1 MAPKSVD
8 PPAGL
13 CYYPLAFDAP
23 QRRRLKGKI
32 MNCPRCDSST
42 YADRLYC
49 PSCNWQ
55 LSRPFTAG
63 ATRPTFSSNGSLE
76 ARAHVQS
83 APDPFILTPPT
94 RAEWMNRP
102 QRRRALARHHRH
114 QPPTNGN
121 AVAVLPAE
129 ARWEAPPRLE
139 VVEMPVVQSSFDFT
153 AAEQEAQQLAARA
166 AAPVGVRFQ
175 AGLFDAM
182 LILLASGVFFGL
194 FAVLGGQVSIARRD
208 LLIYL
213 LAAYSLSVLYLGL
226 FTLLGGRT
234 PGMQHHHLR
243 VVSFEGKPLGRTQAL
258 WRAFGYVVSTGS
270 LLLGFFWAL
279 ADERR
284 LTWHDHISQ
293 SFLTDR
299 TVL

>member
-1 MAPKSVD
+1 
-8 PPAGL
+8 
-13 CYYPLAFDAP
+13 
-23 QRRRLKGKI
+23 

-49 PSCNWQ
+49 PSCHWQ

-63 ATRPTFSSNGSLE
+63 ATPPIFSSNGALE
-76 ARAHVQS
+76 SRAPVPS
-83 APDPFILTPPT
+83 APDPFILTPPR

-102 QRRRALARHHRH
+102 QRRRGFARHHRH

-139 VVEMPVVQSSFDFT
+139 VLEMPVVQSSFDFT

-194 FAVLGGQVSIARRD
+194 FAVLGGPPQAGFARRD

-213 LAAYSLSVLYLGL
+213 LAGYSLAILYFGL

-234 PGMQHHHLR
+234 PGMHQHRLR
-243 VVSFEGKPLGRTQAL
+243 VVSFEGKPLARTQAL

-284 LTWHDHISQ
+284 LTWHDHMSQ
-293 SFLTDR
+293 TFTTDR

>member
-1 MAPKSVD
+1 
-8 PPAGL
+8 
-13 CYYPLAFDAP
+13 
-23 QRRRLKGKI
+23 

-63 ATRPTFSSNGSLE
+63 ATPQTFSSNGTLE
-76 ARAHVQS
+76 PRARSQS

-102 QRRRALARHHRH
+102 QRWRGFTRHHRH
-114 QPPTNGN
+114 QLPTNGN

-139 VVEMPVVQSSFDFT
+139 VLEMPVVQSAFDFT
-153 AAEQEAQQLAARA
+153 AAEQESQQLAARA

-182 LILLASGVFFGL
+182 LILLASGIFFGL
-194 FAVLGGQVSIARRD
+194 FAVLGGHVGFARRD

-213 LAAYSLSVLYLGL
+213 LAAYSLAIVYLGL

-258 WRAFGYVVSTGS
+258 WRAFGYGVSTGS

-284 LTWHDHISQ
+284 LTWHDHVSQ
-293 SFLTDR
+293 SFITDR
-299 TVL
+299 TLL